1 MDLKENA
8 FDWTPFLAAVWNGHV
23 ECADLLLSHGASS
36 RVCDRHNRTAIFLA
50 AQRNHLAML
59 DFLLKRDMSMLNDVD
74 SKGRT
79 PVHVAVQMR
88 HKEVLQRLCS
98 AKARVELGDHDGRKA
113 LFLAHKLGYEDIA
126 EVLIAAGA
134 DKNQL
139 EVELA
144 NGIGEEVRPCK
155 GHYVAHVDMPPQ
167 VKVTAFCETGD
178 KIWAGCGDGSLIIWD
193 IVSRKRLVYLPKFQA
208 KTISHVVAVDSSTVW
223 CLSGSNDIYIWVW
236 NSGPLAST
244 TAGALPSSSTGATP
258 AVGGTMA
265 AAAGGAGATGAG
277 AGAVGA
283 GGANGAPGTEAPL
296 NPHLVT
302 NSQRLNQ
309 GTQIFPIERYG
320 NEVYGGSSQAAIYV
334 WNTLIPGTSRKI
346 VLDASQLKLQE
357 HDTYVSAMLLHNGRF
372 YVAVKKTVAWYDMNN
387 KLAYKGAFEGH
398 SDTIT
403 SIVVV
408 DEKYLWTS
416 SRDNSIKVWNL
427 ETRECIKTFAE
438 AGGGYIA
445 CLHRTKEDQ
454 ILSGGRDGRV
464 RSWDTKTLAW
474 KRTFG
479 VKHARDVSALL
490 WDSNNRL
497 WVSSLDKTVTIYE

>member
-23 ECADLLLSHGASS
+23 DVVELLLSHGASS
-36 RVCDRHNRTAIFLA
+36 RVCDKHNRTAIFLA
-50 AQRNHLAML
+50 TQRNHLTML
-59 DFLLKRDMSMLNDVD
+59 DFLLKRDTSMLNDVD

-98 AKARVELGDHDGRKA
+98 AKANLELGDHDGRKA
-113 LFLAHKLGYEDIA
+113 LFLAHKLGYEDVA

-134 DKNQL
+134 NKEQL
-139 EVELA
+139 EVELS
-144 NGIGEEVRPCK
+144 NGIGEEVKPCS

-178 KIWAGCGDGSLIIWD
+178 KIWAGCGDGSLIVWD
-193 IVSRKRLVYLPKFQA
+193 MVSRKRLVYLPKVQG
-208 KTISHVVAVDSSTVW
+208 KTISHVVEVDSSTVW

-236 NSGPLAST
+236 NSGPMT
-244 TAGALPSSSTGATP
+244 SSNSSLITS
-258 AVGGTMA
+258 
-265 AAAGGAGATGAG
+265 GAGAAG
-277 AGAVGA
+277 VAAVNPGIGAVGA
-283 GGANGAPGTEAPL
+283 GALGAGAGLAGVAGANGSGADAPL

-334 WNTLIPGTSRKI
+334 WNSLIPGTSRKV
-346 VLDASQLKLQE
+346 VLDTSQLKLQE

-372 YVAVKKTVAWYDMNN
+372 YVAVKKTVAYYDMNN

-408 DEKYLWTS
+408 DDKYLWTS

-427 ETRECIKTFAE
+427 DTRECIKTFAE

-464 RSWDTKTLAW
+464 RSWDTKTLTW